1 MNVMKKVCVVILN
14 WNGRDLTV
22 ACLKDLQKSD
32 YPNVEFVVVDN
43 GSTDGSAEAIGKA
56 FPNVGMVRNST
67 NLGWAGGSN
76 QGIAWGLAHGADYLL
91 LLNNDVRT
99 DPAMISN
106 LVAWEL
112 KFHDQAVAIPKIY
125 LGSDPERFWFAR
137 GRVNFWTGVFS
148 NPAFNLKDDGQFDS
162 SPEVEYA
169 SGCCVLIPRGIAE
182 RVGGFDDTFF
192 SYVEDV
198 DWSIRCRRAG
208 FRIVL
213 CPAARLWHD
222 VSVTGK
228 KQPAMMRYY
237 LTRNHLWT
245 MRRHA
250 SGLQFVSSLMFLPL
264 RSLWRI
270 IRLLAA
276 GDGKSVMA
284 ELRGLK
290 DGLSSDFASPVSL
303 EDVVNSLRE
312 GDQ

>member
-1 MNVMKKVCVVILN
+1 MKKVCVVILN
-14 WNGRDLTV
+14 WNGRDLTLG
-22 ACLKDLQKSD
+22 CLEDLQKSD
-32 YPNVEFVVVDN
+32 YPNVECVIVDN

-56 FPNVGMVRNST
+56 FPNGRLVRNST

-76 QGIAWGLAHGADYLL
+76 QGMAWGLTHDADYVL

-106 LVAWEL
+106 LVAA
-112 KFHDQAVAIPKIY
+112 AVAFQDQVVTIPKIY
-125 LGSDPERFWFAR
+125 LGSDPGRFWFAR
-137 GRVNFWTGVFS
+137 GRVNFWTGLFS
-148 NPAFNLKDDGQFDS
+148 NPAFNLTDGGQFDS

-182 RVGGFDDTFF
+182 RVGRFDETFF

-208 FRIVL
+208 YRIVL
-213 CPAARLWHD
+213 CPVAKLWHD

-228 KQPAMMRYY
+228 KRPAVMRYY

-250 SGLQFVSSLMFLPL
+250 SLFQFASSLLFLPL

-270 IRLLAA
+270 VRLLLA

-290 DGLSSDFASPVSL
+290 DGLLGAVAPTNLVGSSP
-303 EDVVNSLRE
+303 NSLKE
-312 GDQ
+312 GNR